1 MANLAIYKNAKL
13 LSYITQLNCKLCN
26 TATE

>member
-13 LSYITQLNCKLCN
+13 LSYITQLNYKLGN

>member
-1 MANLAIYKNAKL
+1 MANQAIYKNAKL
-13 LSYITQLNCKLCN
+13 LSYITQLNCKLGN